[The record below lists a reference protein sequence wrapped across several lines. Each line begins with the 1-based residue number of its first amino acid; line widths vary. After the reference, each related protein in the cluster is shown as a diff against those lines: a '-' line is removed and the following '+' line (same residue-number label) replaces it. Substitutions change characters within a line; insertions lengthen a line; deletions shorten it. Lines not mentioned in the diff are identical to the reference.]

1 MDRKSLHKKKTAG
14 WLSFLRR
21 DRDSAALRLRYL
33 DALPRGRLNREWH
46 PVTTFPLCFFAAH
59 PLRKQV
65 FDGLAIKKAP
75 QLRCDAIP

>member
-1 MDRKSLHKKKTAG
+1 MIENQ
-14 WLSFLRR
+14 SFIFRR

-33 DALPRGRLNREWH
+33 DALPRGRLNEEWH
-46 PVTTFPLCFFAAH
+46 TVTAFPLSFSAVQ

-65 FDGLAIKKAP
+65 FDGPAIKKAP

>member
-1 MDRKSLHKKKTAG
+1 M
-14 WLSFLRR
+14 WR

-46 PVTTFPLCFFAAH
+46 PVTTFPLCFSAAH

-65 FDGLAIKKAP
+65 FDGLGIKKAP